1 MSPDLLTPSFLFRF
15 SLPLLRNDRQWPACT
30 PLADDYK
37 LLTFTALDD
46 GREYVDVRGAWS
58 DEGLTFS
65 VRVAGKKHRPW
76 CRENQPDDSDGFHLW
91 IDTRDT
97 KNIHRASRFCHH
109 FVFLPTGGGHRLDR
123 PVAEQVLINRARENA
138 NPVRPGVLKVESEKR
153 VDGYVLDCHIP
164 AAALT
169 AYDPDDHAKLGFM
182 YAVVDREL
190 GEQTLAYN
198 REFPYQEDPSVW
210 CTLELV
216 KR

>member
-1 MSPDLLTPSFLFRF
+1 MLPDLLTPSFLFRF
-15 SLPLLRNDRQWPACT
+15 SLPLLRHDRRWPACT
-30 PLADDYK
+30 PLADDHK

-46 GREYVDVRGAWS
+46 GRESADVRGAWS
-58 DEGLTFS
+58 DDGLTFS
-65 VRVAGKKHRPW
+65 VRVVGKKHRPW
-76 CRENQPDDSDGFHLW
+76 CRENQPEESDGFHLW

-109 FVFLPTGGGHRLDR
+109 FVFLPTGGGNRLDR
-123 PVAEQVLINRARENA
+123 PVAEQVLINRARKCKPSPPGCAQSRERK
-138 NPVRPGVLKVESEKR
+138 VRGWVRLGLPHPDRRATGF
-153 VDGYVLDCHIP
+153 
-164 AAALT
+164 
-169 AYDPDDHAKLGFM
+169 DPDDHAKLGFM

-210 CTLELV
+210 CTLELT